1 MDEAEAVLARL
12 ERIDELRSSGAPAAS
27 LLEELRGLLVE
38 AEEWSRT
45 EGGEAG
51 RQAVAGLRV
60 ALSRDARPEV
70 IAV

>member
-12 ERIDELRSSGAPAAS
+12 ERIDRLRSSGAPAAS
-27 LLEELRGLLVE
+27 LLDELRALLGE

-51 RQAVAGLRV
+51 RDAVAGLRV
-60 ALSRDARPEV
+60 ALSRGARPEV